1 MNDEWIYQT
10 LDKMNKKKK
19 KSKYLSKRN
28 QSTPKLV
35 AYFVVILAIT
45 FVIILNI

>member
-1 MNDEWIYQT
+1 M
-10 LDKMNKKKK
+10 DKMNKKKK

-28 QSTPKLV
+28 KSTPKFV
-35 AYFVVILAIT
+35 AYFVIILAIT